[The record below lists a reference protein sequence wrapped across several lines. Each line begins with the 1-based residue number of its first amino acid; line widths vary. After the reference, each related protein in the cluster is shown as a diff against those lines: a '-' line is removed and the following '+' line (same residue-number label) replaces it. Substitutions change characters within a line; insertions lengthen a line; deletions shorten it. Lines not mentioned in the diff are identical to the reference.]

1 MKRSEHGFTILEI
14 IVVLVLMAIIS
25 AYAIGRSAGT
35 QGMELAGQVDRIS
48 NHIRYAQA
56 MALKQSD
63 TVWGITCD
71 ANDYSL
77 FQTDTATLVI
87 LPGETSN
94 KISLSDLGVG
104 MGAFDLFFDKIGKP
118 YTAYVDET
126 SYTPVSAGN
135 QLHINITGG
144 GSITLTIT
152 PETGLIQ

>member
-1 MKRSEHGFTILEI
+1 MKRSEHGFTMLEI
-14 IVVLVLMAIIS
+14 IVVLVLMAIVS

-35 QGMELAGQVDRIS
+35 QRMELAGQADKIS

-71 ANDYSL
+71 ANDYSF
-77 FQTDTATLVI
+77 FQTDTATLVM

-94 KISLSDLGVG
+94 TISLSGLGVG
-104 MGAFDLFFDKIGKP
+104 MDAFTLFFDNIGKP
-118 YTAYVDET
+118 YTAYTDAST
-126 SYTPVSAGN
+126 NTPVSTGN
-135 QLHINITGG
+135 PLEITITAG
-144 GSITLTIT
+144 GSMTLTIT

>member
-56 MALKQSD
+56 MALKRSD

-71 ANDYSL
+71 ASDYWF
-77 FQTDTATLVI
+77 FQTNTATIVI

-94 KISLSDLGVG
+94 KISLSG
-104 MGAFDLFFDKIGKP
+104 MGAFDPFFDKIGKP

-126 SYTPVSAGN
+126 TNTPVSAGN
-135 QLHINITGG
+135 PLQITI
-144 GSITLTIT
+144 GSATLTIT